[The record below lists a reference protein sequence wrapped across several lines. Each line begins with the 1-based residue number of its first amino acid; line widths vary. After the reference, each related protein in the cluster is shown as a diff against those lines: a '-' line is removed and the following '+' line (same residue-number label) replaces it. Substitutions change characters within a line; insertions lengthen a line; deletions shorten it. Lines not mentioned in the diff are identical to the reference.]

1 LKLNWKGFLN
11 SQNYSIE
18 KGVFDIL
25 TNTED
30 LAKVRYQFNTKS
42 LSYERVKLT
51 IKEKTVRFLSFAGTG
66 IVFAALGVLFA
77 YNTFDSPREKALE
90 REVDQIRLE
99 YDLLNQR
106 LSDMYLVLGDLQD
119 RDDNIYRV
127 VFEAEPIPNE
137 VRKAG
142 FGGVNRYE
150 KYKSLENS
158 DLVVETMQKVDI
170 LSKQLVVQSKSYDE
184 IFTMIKSKTAMLSA
198 IPAIQPVNNKDLKRM
213 ASGFGYRTDPIYK
226 TTKFHAGM
234 DFASPIGTEIYS
246 TGDGIVI
253 RADADA
259 SGYGNHVRINHGFG
273 YMTLYGHM
281 SRINVRPG
289 QRVKRG
295 DIIGFVGN
303 TGKSVGP
310 HLHYEVHKDGQAVNP
325 VNFYYNDLS
334 AEDYARMIE
343 LSGTEN
349 QAFD

>member
-1 LKLNWKGFLN
+1 M
-11 SQNYSIE
+11 
-18 KGVFDIL
+18 
-25 TNTED
+25 
-30 LAKVRYQFNTKS
+30 AKVRYHFNTKS
-42 LSYERVKLT
+42 LSYERVKLGV
-51 IKEKTVRFLSFAGTG
+51 KDRLLRFLSFAGTG
-66 IVFAALGVLFA
+66 IVFAALGVVIA
-77 YNTFDSPREKALE
+77 YNTIDSPREKALE
-90 REVDQIRLE
+90 REIDQLKLE

-106 LSDMYLVLGDLQD
+106 LFQMNLVLGELQD

-150 KYKSLENS
+150 KYKGLENN
-158 DLVVETMQKVDI
+158 DLVVETMRKVDI

-184 IFTMIKSKTAMLSA
+184 LFEMIKSKSAMLSA

-234 DFASPIGTEIYS
+234 DFASPIGTEIYA
-246 TGDGIVI
+246 TGDGTVV

-259 SGYGNHVRINHGFG
+259 SGYGNHVRINHGYG
-273 YMTLYGHM
+273 YLTLYGHM
-281 SRINVRPG
+281 SKINVRPG
-289 QRVKRG
+289 QRVHRG
-295 DIIGFVGN
+295 DVIGFVGN

-310 HLHYEVHKDGQAVNP
+310 HLHYEVHKNGQPINP
-325 VNFYYNDLS
+325 VNFYYSDLS
-334 AEDYARMIE
+334 AEDYSRMIE

>member
-1 LKLNWKGFLN
+1 M
-11 SQNYSIE
+11 
-18 KGVFDIL
+18 
-25 TNTED
+25 
-30 LAKVRYQFNTKS
+30 AKVRYHFNTKS
-42 LSYERVKLT
+42 LSYERVKLGV
-51 IKEKTVRFLSFAGTG
+51 KDRLLRFLSFAGTG
-66 IVFAALGVLFA
+66 IVFAALGVVIA
-77 YNTFDSPREKALE
+77 YNTIDSPREKALE
-90 REVDQIRLE
+90 REIDQIKLE

-106 LSDMYLVLGDLQD
+106 LFQMNLVLGELQD

-150 KYKSLENS
+150 KYKGLENN
-158 DLVVETMQKVDI
+158 DLVVETMRKVDI

-184 IFTMIKSKTAMLSA
+184 LFEMIKSKSVMLSA

-234 DFASPIGTEIYS
+234 DFASPIGTEIYA
-246 TGDGIVI
+246 TGDGTVL

-273 YMTLYGHM
+273 YLTLYGHM
-281 SRINVRPG
+281 SKINVRPG
-289 QRVKRG
+289 QRVHRG
-295 DIIGFVGN
+295 DVIGFVGN

-310 HLHYEVHKDGQAVNP
+310 HLHYEVHKNGQPINP
-325 VNFYYNDLS
+325 VNFYYSDLS
-334 AEDYARMIE
+334 AEDYSRMIE